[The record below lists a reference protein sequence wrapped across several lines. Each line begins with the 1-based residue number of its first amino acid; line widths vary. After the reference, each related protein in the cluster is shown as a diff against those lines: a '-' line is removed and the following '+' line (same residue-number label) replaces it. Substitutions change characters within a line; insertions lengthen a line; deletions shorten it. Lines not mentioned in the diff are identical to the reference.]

1 MVVDGDDENALHQ
14 DALESGIARARAGSC
29 YVMAQAS
36 WESMGLV
43 NELFDLV
50 RRCGATSC
58 AVAALSVAGPPGWI
72 ELRNVDLH
80 VDAKNVMRVQS
91 LRGEVIPATPGTIAW
106 LDEPKS
112 FRIRATSGRVSL
124 DGNAVTA
131 LLNENAFNYPDAPI
145 KNLRVRIEDGKVVQ
159 KGTLHKGVDIP
170 FEMWAV
176 PVLQPDG
183 RLRLHPDKL
192 RILGVDGLALMHAIG
207 LHLASMMDLSK
218 AHGAS
223 VTGDDIFLDP
233 LQIIPPPFVD
243 GRLSAVHIDG
253 NLLVQDF
260 ARTAD
265 DSVFGTLVKPDSS
278 ARNFVYFRGGQLR
291 FGKLTMTDTDL
302 LIRDDDER
310 DPFDLYFAEYN
321 KQLAAGHTKNLEDLS
336 LRTWM
341 VDYAKVSGAGD
352 RKVAAAP

>member
-1 MVVDGDDENALHQ
+1 MFREL
-14 DALESGIARARAGSC
+14 LESACRYTTA
-29 YVMAQAS
+29 
-36 WESMGLV
+36 
-43 NELFDLV
+43 
-50 RRCGATSC
+50 SC
-58 AVAALSVAGPPGWI
+58 AVVALATTGPTGWI

-91 LRGEVIPATPGTIAW
+91 LRGEVVPVTPGSVAW

-124 DGNAVTA
+124 DGDAITA

-176 PVLQPDG
+176 PVLLPDG

-192 RILGVDGLALMHAIG
+192 RILGVDGIALMHAIG

-223 VTGDDIFLDP
+223 VTGDDIFLEP
-233 LQIIPPPFVD
+233 LEIIPPPFVD
-243 GRLSAVHIDG
+243 GHLSSVHIDG

-260 ARTAD
+260 ARTPD
-265 DSVFGTLVKPDSS
+265 DTVFGTFVKPDSD

-321 KQLAAGHTKNLEDLS
+321 KQLAAGHTKNLVDLG

-352 RKVAAAP
+352 RKVAATPTTP